1 MNKELIDKLEKEFK
15 DLDMKIFNL
24 SRFLISSDINNIS
37 DEQYRL
43 LTIQESAMKT
53 YLLTLRGR
61 IELLKKEGESSEQT
75 D

>member
-1 MNKELIDKLEKEFK
+1 MNKLLIEKLEEEFK

-24 SRFLISSDINNIS
+24 SRFLVSSDINSIS

-43 LTIQESAMKT
+43 LTIQESAMRT
-53 YLLTLRGR
+53 YLLALRGR
-61 IELLKKEGESSEQT
+61 IELLKKEG